1 MTFLASGE
9 WGPEVEEWLSLLRE
23 CSLTFLPQ
31 SDLNREDSVSL
42 GVLHKC
48 FSEGVSWNKDWNKQ
62 ELSSEYKEIPAE
74 AVCVCVIVN
83 TCERGAARCFGNGKG
98 EQTYLHGAAASALNV
113 RRGYQHTWMWAC
125 SWIQARCFNDPAVLQ
140 WSMDCNCWNVILP
153 ETEQNVFW
161 A

>member
-48 FSEGVSWNKDWNKQ
+48 FSEGVSWNKDSNKQ

-98 EQTYLHGAAASALNV
+98 VQTYLHGAAASALNV
-113 RRGYQHTWMWAC
+113 RRGYQRTWMWAC

>member
-48 FSEGVSWNKDWNKQ
+48 FSEGVSWNKDSNKQ

-74 AVCVCVIVN
+74 AVCVCV
-83 TCERGAARCFGNGKG
+83 
-98 EQTYLHGAAASALNV
+98 
-113 RRGYQHTWMWAC
+113 
-125 SWIQARCFNDPAVLQ
+125 
-140 WSMDCNCWNVILP
+140 
-153 ETEQNVFW
+153 
-161 A
+161 